1 VTDKIDLAALVGSR
15 ICHDLI
21 SPIGAI
27 GNGVELISMEGSVK
41 GPEMLLI
48 SESVAHANAKIRFF
62 RVAFGAASS
71 DQRIGRNEVASI
83 LSDISHGSRIQIE
96 FDAPA
101 DLQRRDVKLVFLM
114 LLCLETALPF
124 GGKVIVE
131 RSEQRWLLR
140 AAAVKLRTDPALWDC
155 LVGPV
160 TTEISPAQV
169 QFLLVPD
176 EIRRQHRRLTT
187 EIGESEIR
195 LSF

>member
-140 AAAVKLRTDPALWDC
+140 AAAVKLRADPALWDC

>member
-1 VTDKIDLAALVGSR
+1 MTEKIDLAALVGSR

-83 LSDISHGSRIQIE
+83 LSDISHGSRIQFE

-140 AAAVKLRTDPALWDC
+140 AAAVKLRADPTLWDC